1 MLKML
6 YRVVKRVID
15 LLLSIPLWLLFS
27 PLMLIIS
34 VCIKVFD
41 GGEVFVGSPKRLG
54 KDRRLF
60 FMYKFRTMV
69 SDAHELVDKDEL
81 FKNHKLEND
90 GRVTKIGRIL
100 RNTDMDEL
108 PQLINIIL
116 GDMSLVG
123 PRPYYVDEIEHHLKL
138 YPEDMVYFDNIFTVK
153 PGLTGIWQ
161 VSGRNDISF
170 RERLRMESEYALK
183 SSILMDIY
191 ILFVTP
197 FIVLTRKGVKGKNV

>member
-1 MLKML
+1 MVGHTRVRIVENRLRILRKRFSYTRLKDMLKML

-15 LLLSIPLWLLFS
+15 LLFSILLWILFS

-90 GRVTKIGRIL
+90 G
-100 RNTDMDEL
+100 
-108 PQLINIIL
+108 
-116 GDMSLVG
+116 
-123 PRPYYVDEIEHHLKL
+123 
-138 YPEDMVYFDNIFTVK
+138 
-153 PGLTGIWQ
+153 
-161 VSGRNDISF
+161 
-170 RERLRMESEYALK
+170 
-183 SSILMDIY
+183 
-191 ILFVTP
+191 
-197 FIVLTRKGVKGKNV
+197 

>member
-1 MLKML
+1 ML
-6 YRVVKRVID
+6 YRVVKRFID
-15 LLLSIPLWLLFS
+15 LLFSILLWILFS

-54 KDRRLF
+54 KDRQLF

-90 GRVTKIGRIL
+90 SRVTKIGRIL

-116 GDMSLVG
+116 SDMSLVG
-123 PRPYYVDEIEHHLKL
+123 PRPYYVEEIEHHLKL

-161 VSGRNDISF
+161 VSGRNDIHF
-170 RERLRMESEYALK
+170 RERLKMESEYALK
-183 SSILMDIY
+183 SSILIDIY

>member
-1 MLKML
+1 ML

-15 LLLSIPLWLLFS
+15 LLLSILLWIFFS

-90 GRVTKIGRIL
+90 SRVTKIGRIL

-123 PRPYYVDEIEHHLKL
+123 PRPYYVGEIEHHLKL
-138 YPEDMVYFDNIFTVK
+138 YPEDMVYFYNIFTVK

-161 VSGRNDISF
+161 VSGRNDIHF
-170 RERLRMESEYALK
+170 RERLKMESEYALK
-183 SSILMDIY
+183 SSILIDIY

>member
-1 MLKML
+1 
-6 YRVVKRVID
+6 
-15 LLLSIPLWLLFS
+15 
-27 PLMLIIS
+27 
-34 VCIKVFD
+34 
-41 GGEVFVGSPKRLG
+41 
-54 KDRRLF
+54 
-60 FMYKFRTMV
+60 MV
-69 SDAHELVDKDEL
+69 
-81 FKNHKLEND
+81 
-90 GRVTKIGRIL
+90 RVTKIGRIL

-116 GDMSLVG
+116 GDYESG
-123 PRPYYVDEIEHHLKL
+123 WPRPYYVDEIEHHLKL
-138 YPEDMVYFDNIFTVK
+138 YPEDMVYFDIIFTVK

>member
-1 MLKML
+1 MIL

-15 LLLSIPLWLLFS
+15 LFVSIFLWIFFS

-54 KDRRLF
+54 KDKQQF
-60 FMYKFRTMV
+60 FMYKFRTMI
-69 SDAHELVDKDEL
+69 SDAHELVDKKEL

-90 GRVTKIGRIL
+90 TRVTRIGRFL

-108 PQLINIIL
+108 PQLINVIL
-116 GDMSLVG
+116 GDMSMVG
-123 PRPYYVDEIEHHLKL
+123 PRPFYIDEIEHHLKK
-138 YPEDMVYFDNIFTVK
+138 YPEDSIYIENIMSVK

-161 VSGRNDISF
+161 VSGRNSIPF
-170 RERLRMESEYALK
+170 RKRLRMESEYSLQH
-183 SSILMDIY
+183 SILKDIY
-191 ILFVTP
+191 ILIITP
-197 FIVLTRKGVKGKNV
+197 FAVLTRKGVRDKNV